1 MARRKKKSL
10 PALNSASMSDISF
23 LLLTFFLLTS
33 SINTDMGIQRRL
45 PPPSDPTVKPP
56 DIHRRNTFVVL
67 VNREDRLLF
76 DGKIGE
82 INMLKERAK
91 EFLSNPQNLD
101 NLPEKMTK
109 DIPLLGTVEVSKGV
123 ISLQNDRGTSYE
135 MYLMVQNELTAAI
148 NELRDEMARV
158 KFGKAYIDCSD
169 AQREAIDKA
178 IPIAISEAEPKN
190 IGGKK

>member
-1 MARRKKKSL
+1 MARNKKKL
-10 PALNSASMSDISF
+10 PGLNASSMSDISF
-23 LLLTFFLLTS
+23 LLLTFFLLVS

-45 PPPSDPTVKPP
+45 PPPSDPNVKPP

-67 VNREDRLLF
+67 VNKDDKLLF
-76 DGKIGE
+76 NGELGE
-82 INMLKERAK
+82 INLLKERAK
-91 EFLSNPQNLD
+91 EFLSNPDNLA
-101 NLPEKMTK
+101 NLPEKITK

-135 MYLMVQNELTAAI
+135 MYLMVQNELTAAV
-148 NELRDEMARV
+148 NELRDEMAKT
-158 KFGKAYIDCSD
+158 KFGKSYVDCS
-169 AQREAIDKA
+169 AMQREAIDKA

>member
-1 MARRKKKSL
+1 MARNKKKL
-10 PALNSASMSDISF
+10 PGLNASSMSDISF
-23 LLLTFFLLTS
+23 LLLTFFLLVS

-45 PPPSDPTVKPP
+45 PPPSDPNVKPP

-67 VNREDRLLF
+67 VNKDDKLLF
-76 DGKIGE
+76 NGELGE
-82 INMLKERAK
+82 INVLKERAK
-91 EFLSNPQNLD
+91 EFLANPENLA
-101 NLPEKMTK
+101 NLPEKVAK

-135 MYLMVQNELTAAI
+135 MYLMVQNELTAAV
-148 NELRDEMARV
+148 NELRDEMAKT
-158 KFGKAYIDCSD
+158 KFGKSYVDCS
-169 AQREAIDKA
+169 AMQREAIDKA

>member
-1 MARRKKKSL
+1 MARNKKKL
-10 PALNSASMSDISF
+10 PGLNASSMSDISF
-23 LLLTFFLLTS
+23 LLLTFFLLVS

-45 PPPSDPTVKPP
+45 PPPSDPNVKPP

-67 VNREDRLLF
+67 VNKDDKLLF
-76 DGKIGE
+76 NGELGE
-82 INMLKERAK
+82 INLLKERAK
-91 EFLSNPQNLD
+91 EFLSNPD
-101 NLPEKMTK
+101 NLANLPDKITK

-135 MYLMVQNELTAAI
+135 MYLMVQNELTAAV
-148 NELRDEMARV
+148 NELRDEMAKT
-158 KFGKAYIDCSD
+158 KFGKSYVDCS
-169 AQREAIDKA
+169 AMQREAIDKA